1 MPAAQQTD
9 HMVGILRDTIVAL
22 VRRDGPDLSARQLGV
37 FLTCYLQEG
46 AHTVRGLAAAGA
58 RSAWRARSCPPQGG
72 PDGSSQ
78 RARATHPQGRRIPA
92 RSALDHERG
101 NLYLAQEQQ
110 QCWRGTSQSRARL
123 NATARSVQS
132 LGAFCP
138 GDDLTESPSARQS
151 PACDACPLGRLCNV
165 YKPRHLRDDD
175 RQRQ

>member
-1 MPAAQQTD
+1 MPAAQRPPAGRVS
-9 HMVGILRDTIVAL
+9 HLLPAGR
-22 VRRDGPDLSARQLGV
+22 
-37 FLTCYLQEG
+37 G
-46 AHTVRGLAAAGA
+46 AHGSRSGCRPERIEAGHHAGA